1 MRLRANTLT
10 EKPSSATAASIARR
24 FSSRT
29 LPPLRYLEMVDSESP
44 VRRATSLIVDIGC
57 SCLHITFR
65 FFSLYSIHAFRVK
78 KQFAQ
83 IFPLFLWKTR
93 KPPQD
98 SPLLPCHISPVLS
111 RNVLSFG
118 FHNLRRSGI
127 RPSGLGS
134 PAHCLG
140 SGRSNDNPPSDS
152 AIVRCV
158 YRSNRLNSFSKCS
171 VVSTFYHVGKITMN
185 FF

>member
-1 MRLRANTLT
+1 
-10 EKPSSATAASIARR
+10 
-24 FSSRT
+24 
-29 LPPLRYLEMVDSESP
+29 MVDSESP